1 MTRIA
6 FLATLT
12 AVAALAQNPKPIF
25 DGRLTLRP
33 GKLTTS
39 EEKLFTGKIVPVAGS
54 EWRKR
59 EREFVCEADF
69 KPAVIDIAPGSFTAP
84 GSAQKAILY
93 KYCTFGHGMAL
104 DGIAVLENDQLLAH
118 ILFEGGE
125 NHAIGAL
132 PDIDANGLAEMV
144 IASGMTNQGITS
156 AWISIIEIA
165 PGGITRLGQ
174 VETYSDNCGLE
185 ENHCK
190 TTANRI
196 SVVSGKTPV
205 FYRESFV
212 NRKSTGRAP
221 ISLEKDEVRYEL
233 LQ

>member
-6 FLATLT
+6 YLATLI
-12 AVAALAQNPKPIF
+12 AVAALAQNSKPIF

-33 GKLTTS
+33 GKLSAS
-39 EEKLFTGKIVPVAGS
+39 EEKLFTSEIVPDARK

-59 EREFVCEADF
+59 ERESVCEADF
-69 KPAVIDIAPGSFTAP
+69 KPAAIDIAPGSFTAP

-104 DGIAVLENDQLLAH
+104 DGIAVIENDRVLAH

-125 NHAIGAL
+125 NNAIGAL
-132 PDIDANGLAEMV
+132 PDINANGLSEMA
-144 IASGMTNQGITS
+144 IAGGMTNQGITS

-165 PGGITRLGQ
+165 PGGVARLGQ
-174 VETYSDNCGLE
+174 VETYSDNCGVE
-185 ENHCK
+185 ENNCK

-196 SVVSGKTPV
+196 SVVSGKTPA

-212 NRKSTGRAP
+212 NKKSMGRAP
-221 ISLEKDEVRYEL
+221 IALDKDEVQYEL
-233 LQ
+233 LR